1 MESRTYRL
9 LDFLRVKEHLGGLA
23 LSIPGE
29 KACREL
35 EPYQDPIGLHRE
47 TELLHQALDCTREI
61 QNSLVPFP
69 ELEGLFALL
78 DAGRV
83 IEEDG
88 FWALQV
94 VLQQA
99 LQVNKALTAL
109 DPIRNPRLVSFF
121 AEHAWPDKTMQ
132 GVNRCLSPDGVIK
145 DESSPELLRIRQ
157 ELRRI
162 QTQCTKKIDAYLFQ
176 GNQIQYLQDNYL
188 TISSDRYVLAVKT
201 NFKGK
206 IQGIVHDYS
215 QTGET
220 CYVEPLPLVELNNRL
235 QEIKQEERQARYRV
249 LTYLSSLFGQ
259 EREAVRSTYLR
270 LVELDVLQAK
280 LAMAR
285 EFEGRD
291 LQPGGAEVRLIKAR
305 HPLLYWDSTDTRPLN
320 IEFNPEQ
327 QGLIISG
334 GNSGGKTVALK
345 TLGLIG
351 LMALSALPVP
361 VEEGSSLPFWKEIH
375 PFFGDEQSLDEN
387 LSTFTAQIEH
397 LRSAW
402 PGLGPESLVLL
413 DEFGAGTDPSQGAAL
428 AQAVLDHLLE
438 KGVWFMAATHFPAL
452 KAYGLGNPK
461 VRAASVLFDPRTK
474 HPLYTIAYDQVG
486 QSQALDVA
494 REQGLPGEVIK
505 QAEEYLL
512 LDGEDSERLI
522 NRLNRLAVER
532 EKELAELSASK
543 QKLALEQQKWRD
555 EKDRELKALIR
566 EAESAARTIL
576 KEWREQ
582 RTGRKQA
589 LRDLDSLKK
598 ELRQE
603 MPPRGDRAN
612 GAAEDW
618 SRLHIGSRVTYQPW
632 QKSGS
637 IEEKDEKKQRLKV
650 NLGGISI
657 WASPEELFAAEKKPA
672 SSGGAYYRHGQQT
685 PGYSLDLRGQR
696 AEEAEVNVNRFLD
709 QAVLQGRNEFEIIH
723 GKGSGVLRQVVR
735 DILKR
740 HKLVTGF
747 FPAPE
752 NRGGEGATLVQLDFE
767 SGDNASQ

>member
-9 LDFLRVKEHLGGLA
+9 LDFFRVKEHLGGLA
-23 LSIPGE
+23 LSVPGE
-29 KACREL
+29 KACL
-35 EPYQDPIGLHRE
+35 ALQPYQDPFGLRSQ
-47 TELLHQALDCTREI
+47 TELLHQALDCSREI
-61 QNSLVPFP
+61 RDSISPFP
-69 ELEGLFALL
+69 ELEGVLGRL
-78 DAGRV
+78 DAGKF

-99 LQVNKALTAL
+99 LQVNKVLISL
-109 DPIRNPRLVSFF
+109 DPVRSARLVSFF
-121 AEHAWPDKTMQ
+121 AKQKWPERTIQ
-132 GVNRCLSPDGVIK
+132 GLKRCLSPEGGIK
-145 DESSPELLRIRQ
+145 DESSPELLSIRR

-162 QTQCTKKIDAYLFQ
+162 QSQCTKRIDAYLFQ
-176 GNQIQYLQDNYL
+176 ISGAQYLQDNYL
-188 TISSDRYVLAVKT
+188 TISADRYVLAVKT

-220 CYVEPLPLVELNNRL
+220 CYVEPLSLVELNNRL
-235 QEIKQEERQARYRV
+235 QEIKQEERQARYQV
-249 LTYLSSLFGQ
+249 LVYLTSLINQ
-259 EREAVRSTYLR
+259 ERETVQSTYDR
-270 LVELDVLQAK
+270 MIELDVLQAK
-280 LAMAR
+280 LSMAH

-291 LQPGGAEVRLIKAR
+291 LQPGGREVRLLKAR
-305 HPLLYWDSTDTRPLN
+305 HPLLFWESKDTRPLD
-320 IEFNPEQ
+320 IEFNPGQ

-361 VEEGSSLPFWKEIH
+361 IEEGSSLPFWKEIH

-397 LRSAW
+397 LQAAW
-402 PGLGPESLVLL
+402 PGLGPDSLVLL

-438 KGVWFMAATHFPAL
+438 KGAWFMAATHFPAL
-452 KAYGLGNPK
+452 KVYGLGNPK
-461 VRAASVLFDPRTK
+461 VRAACVLFDPGTR

-494 REQGLPGEVIK
+494 REQGLPGEIIK

-512 LDGEDSERLI
+512 LDGENSERLI
-522 NRLNRLAVER
+522 NRLNQLAVER
-532 EKELAELSASK
+532 EKEMAELLASK
-543 QKLALEQQKWRD
+543 RQLALEQQEWRD
-555 EKDRELKALIR
+555 KKKKELQALIK
-566 EAESAARTIL
+566 ESESAARTIL

-589 LRDLDSLKK
+589 LRELDRLKK
-598 ELRQE
+598 ELRRE
-603 MPPRGDRAN
+603 IPAREDRAN
-612 GAAEDW
+612 GAAGDW
-618 SRLHIGSRVTYQPW
+618 SRLDVGSPVTYQPW

-657 WASPEELFAAEKKPA
+657 WASPEELCAVEKNQGPI
-672 SSGGAYYRHGQQT
+672 GGTYYQHGQEAS
-685 PGYSLDLRGQR
+685 GYSLDLRGQR
-696 AEEAEVNVNRFLD
+696 AEEAEANVNRFLD

-723 GKGSGVLRQVVR
+723 GKGTGVLKQVVR
-735 DILKR
+735 EVLKR
-740 HKLVTGF
+740 HKLVTSF

-752 NRGGEGATLVQLDFE
+752 NRGGDGATLVHLDSTFDD
-767 SGDNASQ
+767 SSRS